1 MDTPDIA
8 QKLEQFLRASF
19 GIAEDDPGFSRS
31 VDLFE
36 AGYVDSV
43 GVIETLAYITDAFGV
58 EVPDEALLS
67 DAFATIDGM
76 AQVVAGLIPEEA
88 DARPAAQV
96 S

>member
-1 MDTPDIA
+1 MDTRYIA
-8 QKLEQFLRASF
+8 QRLEQFLRASF
-19 GIAEDDPGFSRS
+19 AIPEDDPGFCRS

-58 EVPDEALLS
+58 EIPDEVLLS

-88 DARPAAQV
+88 DATPAL
-96 S
+96 